1 MELMVPIDNQSRLPL
16 YEQIYQYMKEEI
28 QSGRI
33 PAGSRLPSTRILAEN
48 LKVSRST
55 TQMAYEQLLSEGY
68 IEALPCKGYF
78 VCRIEELVRVEKNA
92 DEEFAENRSEKEMP
106 YAVDFSTRGID
117 LDSFPFNTWRR
128 LSRNTLVDDNKE
140 MFVVGDPQGEYEL
153 RAAIR
158 DYLHSARGVSC
169 RPEQTGIALE
179 NPTYRQAYRVLK
191 SLGHLVVPV
200 KMDRYGMDVL
210 DLEQSKTQAAY
221 VMPSHQYPTGIVMP
235 VKRRQELLSWA
246 YRGENRYV
254 IEDDYDSEFRY
265 KGRPIPALQGMDQGG
280 RVIYMGT
287 FSRSI
292 APAIRVGFMVLPGEL
307 LSRYRSQAGFYACTV
322 SRIDQKVL
330 YHFITGG
337 YYERHLN
344 RMRAVYKGKHDVL
357 LSGLKELEDMFW
369 IRGEYAGIHVLLTH
383 KGQMPEKELI
393 ERAAGEGVRVY
404 GMSEAV
410 IGENKDLVP
419 STVILGYANLKEKE
433 IQEGCMRLA
442 RAWK

>member
-33 PAGSRLPSTRILAEN
+33 SAGSRLPSTRILAEN

-128 LSRNTLVDDNKE
+128 
-140 MFVVGDPQGEYEL
+140 YEL

-169 RPEQTGIALE
+169 RPEQILVGAGSEYLLMLLSQLLGRETGIALE

-344 RMRAVYKGKHDVL
+344 RMRAVYKGKHDAL

>member
-140 MFVVGDPQGEYEL
+140 MFAVGDPQGEYEL

-169 RPEQTGIALE
+169 RPEQILVGAGSEYLLMLLSQLLGRETGIALE

-210 DLEQSKTQAAY
+210 DL
-221 VMPSHQYPTGIVMP
+221 
-235 VKRRQELLSWA
+235 
-246 YRGENRYV
+246 
-254 IEDDYDSEFRY
+254 
-265 KGRPIPALQGMDQGG
+265 
-280 RVIYMGT
+280 
-287 FSRSI
+287 
-292 APAIRVGFMVLPGEL
+292 
-307 LSRYRSQAGFYACTV
+307 
-322 SRIDQKVL
+322 
-330 YHFITGG
+330 
-337 YYERHLN
+337 
-344 RMRAVYKGKHDVL
+344 
-357 LSGLKELEDMFW
+357 
-369 IRGEYAGIHVLLTH
+369 
-383 KGQMPEKELI
+383 
-393 ERAAGEGVRVY
+393 
-404 GMSEAV
+404 
-410 IGENKDLVP
+410 
-419 STVILGYANLKEKE
+419 
-433 IQEGCMRLA
+433 
-442 RAWK
+442 